1 MKKISIL
8 LLAALMLFAFTAC
21 DPNANETE
29 GVKSYD
35 ELVEKIEAGETDIS
49 LAADIEI
56 TDKLELDVEGLTI
69 NGNDH
74 SMIVNEKPADL
85 GTSYLINVT
94 ASNVTISN
102 VKFDVKATGVY
113 LIEAGNVGAT
123 GFTFKD
129 SAIKGETWATENEGL
144 DASVTI
150 GLNLSTGGKVE
161 NCEFTD
167 CYTPIYVNASDV
179 SLNAVKFNSGIVFG
193 ADVAAENL
201 VGLQLVATENWD
213 KANIDFSNVAGAD
226 IADVRE
232 AYKDSGIEV
241 RPVVTE
247 TDPA

>member
-74 SMIVNEKPADL
+74 SMIVNKKPADL

-129 SAIKGETWATENEGL
+129 SAIKGET
-144 DASVTI
+144 
-150 GLNLSTGGKVE
+150 
-161 NCEFTD
+161 
-167 CYTPIYVNASDV
+167 
-179 SLNAVKFNSGIVFG
+179 
-193 ADVAAENL
+193 
-201 VGLQLVATENWD
+201 
-213 KANIDFSNVAGAD
+213 
-226 IADVRE
+226 
-232 AYKDSGIEV
+232 
-241 RPVVTE
+241 
-247 TDPA
+247 